1 MKLEG
6 RIALVTGSS
15 RGIGRSIALALAQ
28 QGADVFVHYRSSKKG
43 ADEVA
48 EEIRGLGRQAWV
60 VGGDVRR
67 YDELRALFQSIQTQ
81 VGHLDILINNAAMGS
96 ARPVM
101 QMRPNQWDLT
111 LETCVRSVLQCSQ
124 LAAPLMTRGNA
135 RIVNLSS
142 LGSHRYLP
150 GYVAIGASKAAVE
163 SLTRSLAV
171 ELAPMGI
178 NVNCVSGGM
187 IATDTLDFLGESIE
201 AQKAR
206 YLELCPK
213 KRLGTPE
220 DLAKVVTFLCSA
232 DAEWIVGQTLIVDG
246 GYSLW

>member
-1 MKLEG
+1 MKLAG
-6 RIALVTGSS
+6 KIALVTGSS
-15 RGIGRSIALALAQ
+15 RGIGRAIALALAKE
-28 QGADVFVHYRSSKKG
+28 GADLYVHYRSSKKG
-43 ADEVA
+43 ADEVVQ
-48 EEIRGLGRQAWV
+48 EIEALGRRAWTV
-60 VGGDVRR
+60 SGDVRR
-67 YDELRALFQSIQTQ
+67 YEDLRALFQSVGETT
-81 VGHLDILINNAAMGS
+81 GHLDILINNAAMGS
-96 ARPVM
+96 ARPVL

-124 LAAPLMTRGNA
+124 LAAPLMTRGGA

-171 ELAPMGI
+171 EFAPMGI

-187 IATDTLDFLGESIE
+187 IETDTLDYLGDSIA

-220 DLAKVVTFLCSA
+220 DLAKVVTFLCSP
-232 DAEWIVGQTLIVDG
+232 DAEWIVGQTLIADG